1 MAVHA
6 QQPTSHPTPQEYLSL
21 ERSAPFKSEFLHGQ
35 LVAMAGASRQH
46 NLLSGNV
53 LTAFNV
59 QFADRECEA
68 YASDMRVLVSATNDF
83 TYPDV
88 VAVCGEPEF
97 IDTDLDTLTNPTVL
111 VEVLSPSTQNLDR
124 QSKFALYRR
133 IDSLQDHI
141 VIAQAEVR
149 VEHYVRQGAFQWL
162 LTEYSH
168 LEDSLTLPSI
178 GCTLALA
185 DIYKKVEFTEQ
196 PSQTG
201 ADPRHPSA
209 P

>member
-6 QQPTSHPTPQEYLSL
+6 QHLKSHPSPQEYLTL
-21 ERSAPFKSEFLHGQ
+21 ERSAAFKSEYLHGEI
-35 LVAMAGASRQH
+35 VAMAGASRQH

-59 QFADRECEA
+59 QFADRQCEA

-88 VAVCGEPEF
+88 VADCGAPEF

-111 VEVLSPSTQNLDR
+111 VEVLSASTQNLDR
-124 QSKFALYRR
+124 QGKFALYGR
-133 IDSLQDHI
+133 IDSLQDYI

-162 LTEYSH
+162 LTEYTH
-168 LEDSLTLPSI
+168 LDDRLSLPSI
-178 GCTLALA
+178 GCTLPLS
-185 DIYKKVEFTEQ
+185 DIYKKVEFAEQ
-196 PSQTG
+196 PPQTG
-201 ADPRHPSA
+201 AEPGHPSA
-209 P
+209 R